1 MNRGVTKQKLGGLGW
16 DGTGWTEVGT
26 RPCGVLSGAVPL
38 PYCPCAP
45 QTNPI
50 IQLLLPLF
58 YGVRFR
64 EVKRLV
70 QGHTARKG
78 QNGEA
83 EPLAPNTL
91 PCALLFPLRL
101 RCVESLVLWG
111 ASDSWVGGVGVCL
124 RAGRDEAGEGS

>member
-16 DGTGWTEVGT
+16 DGMGQTEVGT

-50 IQLLLPLF
+50 IQLSLPLF
-58 YGVRFR
+58 YGLRFR

-78 QNGEA
+78 QKRDA
-83 EPLAPNTL
+83 EPLALNT
-91 PCALLFPLRL
+91 PPRALLFPLRL
-101 RCVESLVLWG
+101 GCVESLVLWG
-111 ASDSWVGGVGVCL
+111 ALDSWVGGVGVCL
-124 RAGRDEAGEGS
+124 RAGRGEAGEGS